1 MKYPTPNVAVP
12 RAGLPEDF
20 PSTHKLVQ
28 GDARNLSFLK
38 DESVHL
44 VVTSPPYWT
53 LKRYNES
60 EGQLGHVADYEQ
72 FVKELE
78 KVWREVFRVLVPG
91 GRMVCVVG
99 DVCLSRRENAG
110 RHTVVPLHS
119 DICVTCRRLGFDN
132 LNPIIWHKISNAS
145 YEVSNGS
152 KFLGK
157 PYEPN
162 AIIKNDIEFIL
173 MQRKPGGYR
182 KPTEQQRQLS
192 MVPKDKFNRWFQQ
205 FWNLS
210 GATTKEHP
218 APFPLELASRLVQMF
233 SFVGDIVLDP
243 FCGTATTMVA
253 ALKTG
258 RSSIGIE
265 LDTEYCRMAASRL
278 MNENG
283 SLFSHATIQIELQ
296 PQAGVA
302 TAVPTYALEEK
313 PTPYR
318 SNRASKNGRRPC
330 KQTAKRT
337 R

>member
-1 MKYPTPNVAVP
+1 MNYPTPNGAHS
-12 RAGLPEDF
+12 RAAFPDDF
-20 PSTHKLVQ
+20 PTTHKLVQ
-28 GDARNLSFLK
+28 GDARDLSFLG

-53 LKRYNES
+53 LKRYNEG

-78 KVWREVFRVLVPG
+78 KVWREAYRVLVPG
-91 GRMVCVVG
+91 GRLVCVVG

-110 RHTVVPLHS
+110 RHTVVPLHA

-162 AIIKNDIEFIL
+162 AIIKNDIEYIL

-182 KPTEQQRQLS
+182 KPTEEQRKLS
-192 MVPKDKFNRWFQQ
+192 MIPKDKFDRWFQQ
-205 FWNLS
+205 FWTLT
-210 GATTKEHP
+210 GASTKEHP

-233 SFVGDIVLDP
+233 SFVGDTVLDP
-243 FCGTATTMVA
+243 FSGTGTTMLA
-253 ALKTG
+253 ALKT
-258 RSSIGIE
+258 RRNSIGVE
-265 LDTEYCRMAASRL
+265 LDAEYCRMATARL

-283 SLFSHATIQIELQ
+283 SLFSHSAIEIQLNTPKAVH
-296 PQAGVA
+296 PQLVPA
-302 TAVPTYALEEK
+302 TALQETTPAYRTK
-313 PTPYR
+313 PVAKKSRTPR
-318 SNRASKNGRRPC
+318 KTEAAAG
-330 KQTAKRT
+330 
-337 R
+337 